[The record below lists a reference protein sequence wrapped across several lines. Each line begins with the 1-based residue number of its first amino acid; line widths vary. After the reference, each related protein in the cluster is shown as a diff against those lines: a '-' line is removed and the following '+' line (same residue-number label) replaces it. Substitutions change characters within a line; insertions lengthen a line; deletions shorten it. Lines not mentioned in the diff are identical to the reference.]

1 MNNFD
6 GAWDVRVDSKHR
18 PYSRHALL
26 ISHKLKWDWNAELKN
41 LFTQISQLVIMRFVC
56 FSLTLSCD
64 SPAFWMSPYISTSLL
79 NVWWCLIMNDSNAV
93 SLSQSSSSI
102 SDWLGVFI
110 SSSFVVVN
118 DAAFLKAIGVFP
130 DGKSYL

>member
-1 MNNFD
+1 
-6 GAWDVRVDSKHR
+6 
-18 PYSRHALL
+18 
-26 ISHKLKWDWNAELKN
+26 
-41 LFTQISQLVIMRFVC
+41 
-56 FSLTLSCD
+56 
-64 SPAFWMSPYISTSLL
+64 
-79 NVWWCLIMNDSNAV
+79 MNDSNAV